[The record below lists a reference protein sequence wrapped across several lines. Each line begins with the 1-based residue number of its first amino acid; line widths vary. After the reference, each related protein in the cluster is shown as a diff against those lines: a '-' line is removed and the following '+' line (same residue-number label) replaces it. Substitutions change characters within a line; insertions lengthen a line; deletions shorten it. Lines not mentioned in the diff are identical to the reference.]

1 MKKILPSSNFL
12 KEVYVETKFK
22 KQQLQITKWLLI
34 CPANLLTQAWQLLTT
49 LSDIQIIGGIYVEC
63 LL

>member
-12 KEVYVETKFK
+12 KEVYVETKLK
-22 KQQLQITKWLLI
+22 KQLLVTKWLLI